1 MKVRRSRGRCW
12 HGWFLV
18 RGSSWLADRWWPP
31 CCVLAWPFFC
41 TYRGSSVSSAYKN
54 ASPFS
59 PAPVTSFHFNYL
71 LKGPI
76 SQHIS
81 PGIRAPVYDAGDGG
95 GEEPLS
101 PSRAAFTLD
110 NPVHHQVKKTVFFH
124 RDKLL
129 KVTFLPEDA
138 QMSICS

>member
-1 MKVRRSRGRCW
+1 MGLVSEEPSLGF
-12 HGWFLV
+12 HVAAFLLCPHMAFLPWTC
-18 RGSSWLADRWWPP
+18 RKISG
-31 CCVLAWPFFC
+31 
-41 TYRGSSVSSAYKN
+41 VSSSYKHTILRLG
-54 ASPFS
+54 PH
-59 PAPVTSFHFNYL
+59 SFDLFNYL